1 MASRSAGLLCAGK
14 EPELLRTRRA
24 VLRYAG
30 HDAQAA
36 TLPEAEVL
44 LRAGQEFG
52 LTIVS
57 SSSSEWERGP
67 HSLLRQRNAH
77 PHIARADPRCGIAG
91 SSVATVSACR
101 VSGGG

>member
-1 MASRSAGLLCAGK
+1 MASRTGRLLCAGK
-14 EPELLRTRRA
+14 EPELLRTRCA

-36 TLPEAEVL
+36 TLPEAQVRLRTGEV
-44 LRAGQEFG
+44 FD

-57 SSSSEWERGP
+57 SSSSEWEGP

-77 PHIARADPRCGIAG
+77 LHVARAEPRCGIAG
-91 SSVATVSACR
+91 SSGATVSACR
-101 VSGGG
+101 VSEGG